1 MWKKLFLDHP
11 DSVDESYFE
20 HMGQAF
26 FFSSRLFVGA
36 LCCFVHGLVP
46 ALFTKT
52 GSHLIRTLNDRMVV
66 NRNRKTHPLRWT
78 VRRATIKEAGS
89 RVGLF
94 APCGDAGGRPRPCR
108 QCRGERRRVLC

>member
-1 MWKKLFLDHP
+1 MVAIVSLYVVRTRMQEMWKKLFLEHP

-66 NRNRKTHPLRWT
+66 NRNK
-78 VRRATIKEAGS
+78 K
-89 RVGLF
+89 
-94 APCGDAGGRPRPCR
+94 APSAHSGR
-108 QCRGERRRVLC
+108 

>member
-46 ALFTKT
+46 AFFTKT

-66 NRNRKTHPLRWT
+66 NRNRKTPSTL
-78 VRRATIKEAGS
+78 
-89 RVGLF
+89 
-94 APCGDAGGRPRPCR
+94 D
-108 QCRGERRRVLC
+108 GETSYD